1 MAAKRARAAA
11 QTAHE
16 RQSTQRKPTVSIIG
30 AGRLGT
36 ALALSLAGCGYTIEA
51 VVARHRRH
59 AQRAADLSGTRPL
72 VLSATR
78 LAQLPLSDL
87 LFITTPDDAIASTAA
102 QLAATFR
109 EPVRGRTALHASGA
123 LSSEALTDL
132 RKAGYATGS
141 LHPLV
146 SVSDPVRGALSLRA
160 AFYCVEGNRAAV
172 RVARQVVRDLGA
184 HSFHIRTPDKALYHA
199 AAVMAS
205 GHLTALFDLA
215 AEMLSRC
222 GLSEKRARVVLLP
235 LVRSAVEN
243 LAILEPALALTGT
256 FARAD
261 TSTMRRH
268 LAAIRAQAGDEAL
281 AAYVLLGRRSL
292 RLAKKNHADAAALKE
307 MARVLAKS

>member
-1 MAAKRARAAA
+1 MVAKRARAAA

-222 GLSEKRARVVLLP
+222 GLSEKRARAVLLP

>member
-11 QTAHE
+11 QTAHQQQ
-16 RQSTQRKPTVSIIG
+16 RTQRKPTVSIIG

-72 VLSATR
+72 VLSAR
-78 LAQLPLSDL
+78 QLGQLPLSDL

-146 SVSDPVRGALSLRA
+146 SVSDPVRGALSLKA

-172 RVARQVVRDLGA
+172 RVARRVVRDLGA

-222 GLSEKRARVVLLP
+222 GLSEKRARAVLLP

-261 TSTMRRH
+261 TSTMRKH

-281 AAYVLLGRRSL
+281 AVYVLLGRRSL